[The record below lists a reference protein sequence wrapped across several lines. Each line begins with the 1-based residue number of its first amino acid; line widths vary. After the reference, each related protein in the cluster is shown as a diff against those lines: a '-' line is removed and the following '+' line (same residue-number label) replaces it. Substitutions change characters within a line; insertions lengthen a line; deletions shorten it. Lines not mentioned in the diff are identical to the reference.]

1 MRPQAH
7 GAIRIGAA
15 VRARAAHAAAPA
27 THEAQAAHGL
37 SVTLLLALAVAVL
50 LAGCVTAQRKPVPQL
65 PWPERRARLQALD
78 PYELT
83 GRVAVAAGSDAFNA
97 HLTWK
102 QQGARSTVELN
113 GPLGIGG
120 MHVVADGETLDVR
133 TSKGERLASDE
144 ARAELEDKLGFEP
157 PLTSLRYWLLGVP
170 DPGSPA
176 TEMVGADQHLAS
188 LVQDGWQITYPD
200 YLEANGYSLPRRL
213 TLRRAGVRVRLVVDR
228 WQPRSG

>member
-1 MRPQAH
+1 MKPTAH
-7 GAIRIGAA
+7 GPIRIGAA
-15 VRARAAHAAAPA
+15 VRVR
-27 THEAQAAHGL
+27 AAHGL
-37 SVTLLLALAVAVL
+37 RLTLPLALSLALAVAVL
-50 LAGCVTAQRKPVPQL
+50 LAGCVTAQRKPAVPQL

-78 PYELT
+78 PYELA

-170 DPGSPA
+170 DPASPA

-188 LVQDGWQITYPD
+188 LIQDGWQITYPD

-213 TLRRAGVRVRLVVDR
+213 TLRRGDVRVRLVVDR
-228 WQPRSG
+228 WQPQSG